1 MVDDVDGGGPI
12 VVVVD
17 RKARVV
23 PAGPPELRCGGV
35 DSDVGSCRIAE
46 CRGGRRVVLAE
57 IARQRRS

>member
-12 VVVVD
+12 VVVVGSEG
-17 RKARVV
+17 KGLSGWSARAAMRWCPIPMSG
-23 PAGPPELRCGGV
+23 PAN
-35 DSDVGSCRIAE
+35 AE